1 MASFLREDS
10 PGAGI
15 TKEVWQQEEG
25 RGRQHG
31 NHLGHVPR
39 VLPTGPRA
47 QPQILTDQWNEVSPL
62 SLYR

>member
-15 TKEVWQQEEG
+15 AKEVWQQEGGEKAAWE
-25 RGRQHG
+25 
-31 NHLGHVPR
+31 PS
-39 VLPTGPRA
+39 RA
-47 QPQILTDQWNEVSPL
+47 PCAANWSTCTASNPHRPVGEVSPL